1 MADLTDTPQAKAYNP
16 EPPVSDQNQQG
27 YQYAKALCETA
38 KGARG
43 ERNFKNNWDYLLGR
57 NHWKSPSTSAAYQI
71 DGWAFKGIV
80 NWTYA
85 TIKTKAAMI
94 TSTALNLF
102 CDPLDEE
109 STAYD
114 RLLVKSAVEDSFKRV
129 KLDSVKYDA
138 YMWGSVTGVGVSMW
152 AFKPDSLTGA
162 MGTSLTPI
170 NTQDFYCDPSADCI
184 SSPDCRF
191 VVWEPLLDMSTIRQM
206 WPSKADFV
214 KPDTRQVSTSWDYK
228 SGSEDQSMIYG
239 NAGEYSV
246 NRSNLSSRKARTSFV
261 WIRDESITEDLQK
274 VIIKPQSEGYQCV
287 SCSNSFERGAYPGL
301 TGDSPCPLCG
311 GDMENAQIPAQV
323 QENKVIRRT
332 YPFGRLI
339 VYSGKTLLYDGEN
352 PYEIQQVFPFAVY
365 HHDRIPGQ
373 FLGQND
379 VDLLKSLQEAENT
392 VLSMGVDGV
401 VLSMFGP
408 FEYPVSCKS
417 YTDLGNGPKQRH
429 PVPDHLAGRARFV
442 PPTGADMNLWNGVLQ
457 NIEHQFQIVSGLAQA
472 LGQVSSPPIS
482 ATEAEIANA
491 RLSDR
496 MRGHANAFSAYL
508 SDLASIGL
516 QMEKQAARMERDR
529 VEQMGGEYQGNA
541 IGVAMPD
548 SELKSILVEFD
559 KLPNVHVRVEV
570 NTTEA
575 IRDKLKGQN
584 SVPIFSN
591 PAIMASPF
599 LGTILAG
606 IGYNSNEIR
615 EIEEKKMLQ
624 QELSPGLPLA
634 PPAPETMGAPQP
646 AGGFG
651 GA

>member
-1 MADLTDTPQAKAYNP
+1 MAESLDNPQAKAHNP
-16 EPPVSDQNQQG
+16 EPPAADKDQPG

-38 KGARG
+38 RRARG
-43 ERNFKNNWDYLLGR
+43 ERTFKNNWDYLLGKG
-57 NHWKSPSTSAAYQI
+57 HWRSASTVAAQQI
-71 DGWAFKGIV
+71 DAWAFKGIV

-94 TSTALNLF
+94 TSAPSEIF

-109 STAYD
+109 SSCYD
-114 RLLVKSAVEDSFKRV
+114 RLLVKSAIEDSFKRV
-129 KLDSVKYDA
+129 KADQVKYDA

-152 AFKPDSLTGA
+152 SMKPDSLTGA
-162 MGTSLTPI
+162 MGTCLTPI
-170 NTQDFYCDPSADCI
+170 STQDFYCDPSADSI
-184 SSPDCRF
+184 TSPDCRY

-206 WPSKADFV
+206 WPSKADMV
-214 KPDTRQVSTSWDYK
+214 KPDTRQISSTWDYK
-228 SGSEDQSMIYG
+228 SGSQDQSMIYG
-239 NAGEYSV
+239 TAGEYSV
-246 NRSNLSSRKARTSFV
+246 DRTNLNARKARTAFV
-261 WIRDESITEDLQK
+261 WIRDESITEDLQRVVLK
-274 VIIKPQSEGYQCV
+274 DQTEGYQCV
-287 SCSNSFERGAYPGL
+287 SCSNTFEAGAYQDLNGS
-301 TGDSPCPLCG
+301 SPCPLCG
-311 GDMENAQIPAQV
+311 GDMENVQIPAQV

-332 YPFGRLI
+332 YPYGRLI
-339 VYSGKTLLYDGEN
+339 VYSGQTLLFDGEN
-352 PYEIQQVFPFAVY
+352 PYEIEQVFPFAVY
-365 HHDRIPGQ
+365 HHDRIPGE

-379 VDLLKSLQEAENT
+379 VSLLQSLQEAENT

-417 YTDLGNGPKQRH
+417 YTDLGNGPKERH
-429 PVPDHLAGRARFV
+429 PVPDHLAGKARFV
-442 PPTGADMNLWNGVLQ
+442 RSEGADMQLWNGVLA
-457 NIEHQFQIVSGLAQA
+457 NIEHQFQIVSGLAQLG
-472 LGQVSSPPIS
+472 LGQTSSPPIS

-496 MRGHANAFSAYL
+496 MKGHAQAFSAYL
-508 SDLASIGL
+508 SELADIGL
-516 QMEKQAARMERDR
+516 QIEKQAARIERDR
-529 VEQMGGEYQGNA
+529 LSQVGGEYAGVG
-541 IGVAMPD
+541 IGIQMPD
-548 SELKSILVEFD
+548 SELKSVLVEFD

-584 SVPIFSN
+584 SVPIFTN

-606 IGYNSNEIR
+606 IGYTPNEIR
-615 EIEEKKMLQ
+615 EIEEKRGLQ
-624 QELSPGLPLA
+624 QELNPAVPLA
-634 PPAPETMGAPQP
+634 PPMPEGAPQM